1 MIWTDLGVSEK
12 EVWVFSAPL
21 LIPIIHHHRLMA
33 LFSAEIIIGA
43 KLNLDWLRIVA
54 TKASLAV
61 RKILSELYEIR
72 ILIPDLSLPSLGQ
85 LYGSPSLL
93 WSFSLLQDCGYPH
106 PLLKVDS
113 LYLQSVLE
121 KIRLSARKWNSS
133 LPLNWKDSAALC
145 AGLGSVSIHIWGSL
159 SLSLSRIIHSGE
171 ASEPVL
177 HRRWASKYSPTY
189 VLCLHI
195 SLF

>member
-1 MIWTDLGVSEK
+1 
-12 EVWVFSAPL
+12 
-21 LIPIIHHHRLMA
+21 MA
-33 LFSAEIIIGA
+33 IFSAEIILCA

-61 RKILSELYEIR
+61 WKILSEFYEIR

-113 LYLQSVLE
+113 VYLQSVLE

-133 LPLNWKDSAALC
+133 LPLNWKDSAAPC
-145 AGLGSVSIHIWGSL
+145 AGLVSVSIHIWGSL
-159 SLSLSRIIHSGE
+159 SLSRLINSGE